1 MNTDNTLVW
10 GLIWDSN
17 KINHYNDNKGF
28 WTYINYHRL
37 SIKKALDLNYNCHIY
52 ISENIK
58 EYFKDL
64 EVIVHLVPNINSSL
78 FDFITNYILKSEHK
92 NCYIIDG
99 DVILNKRLPDINSN
113 IICEQLETNVWD
125 VLYAPYVNSLNKLN
139 VNMKIKEWTGKKYS
153 QLINM
158 GILKIK
164 DNGFIETYLNR
175 WDEFNSFIEE
185 HKNELYYKSNIVNT
199 SEYTI
204 IGAQYLLTELLHY
217 YKLEYLELNKINY
230 TTNIPYYVHYM
241 GKQKFT
247 NGLVPYDGILKFK
260 KLNIL

>member
-10 GLIWDSN
+10 GLIWDLN
-17 KINHYNDNKGF
+17 KINHSNNNKGF

-37 SIKKALDLNYNCHIY
+37 SIKTALDLNYNCHIY

-64 EVIVHLVPNINSSL
+64 DVNIHIVTNINSSF

-125 VLYAPYVNSLNKLN
+125 SLYEPYVNSLNKLN
-139 VNMKIKEWTGKKYS
+139 VTMDIKEWTGKKYS
-153 QLINM
+153 HLINM

-175 WDEFNSFIEE
+175 WDAFNSFIEE
-185 HKNELYYKSNIVNT
+185 HKNKLYYKNKIVNT

-204 IGAQYLLTELLHY
+204 IGAQYLLTELLQY

-230 TTNIPYYVHYM
+230 TTHMPYYVHYM

-247 NGLVPYDGILKFK
+247 NGLVPYNDILQFK